1 MLLVGILISIIIGYI
16 RGGKLRRF
24 ENITIKLWYFI
35 SVAFLI
41 QTIALRVP
49 QINDN
54 MFYILHLLSYV
65 IIMYVCIINW
75 RKLSVSFMGIGTL
88 LNMIVIAL
96 NSGQMPVKVPD
107 FIQDPL
113 FDRGH
118 TLMTDVT
125 KAKILGD
132 LFLLDIPFF
141 GGVFS
146 VGDVFLVLGASL
158 LIQYAMMYQLEETKA
173 LDSIEDVQ

>member
-1 MLLVGILISIIIGYI
+1 MLLAGVLLSIIIGYI

-65 IIMYVCIINW
+65 IIIYVCIIVNM
-75 RKLSVSFMGIGTL
+75 LHMFMYLFNYI
-88 LNMIVIAL
+88 MFIVVMVMSCNIV
-96 NSGQMPVKVPD
+96 GDITCIEV
-107 FIQDPL
+107 L
-113 FDRGH
+113 FS
-118 TLMTDVT
+118 
-125 KAKILGD
+125 KILIINNI
-132 LFLLDIPFF
+132 FI
-141 GGVFS
+141 
-146 VGDVFLVLGASL
+146 
-158 LIQYAMMYQLEETKA
+158 
-173 LDSIEDVQ
+173 